1 MGYLY
6 TCLATLNYGC
16 GNIVCE
22 LYNRRVKKVNS
33 FCYTMI
39 VSFVVTLFYLIYAK
53 FDLTFDKT
61 TVVSGG
67 LYAVCYCITTVAL
80 LRALKEG
87 YVSLTSLV
95 FSYSLILPTLFGIF
109 AYSTLPSVAFYFG
122 LALLAASLFFLG
134 KKDSEKAEEKSFSVK
149 WLIFIV
155 MAFFANGL
163 CSILQTYQQRV
174 CEGNYK
180 SEFMVTAMSAVFV
193 FCLVVTLVEAKR
205 NKDEIKINITNG
217 WYIAIIY
224 GVVNA
229 LLNLFVM
236 LSVALIS
243 PGVVFPVIC
252 GGGLILT
259 LLLSIVIFK
268 EKLNLYRII
277 GFVIGVI
284 SIVLMNI

>member
-16 GNIVCE
+16 GNVVCE

-39 VSFVVTLFYLIYAK
+39 VSFVVTIFYLIYGK
-53 FDLTFDKT
+53 FDLTFDRT
-61 TVVSGG
+61 TMLFGG
-67 LYAVCYCITTVAL
+67 LYAVCYCVATVAL

-109 AYSTLPSVAFYFG
+109 AYGALPSVAFYFG
-122 LALLAASLFFLG
+122 LCLLAVSLFFLG
-134 KKDSEKAEEKSFSVK
+134 KKNTEKRDEKGFSVK
-149 WLIFIV
+149 WLIYVIA
-155 MAFFANGL
+155 AFFANGL
-163 CSILQTYQQRV
+163 CSILQTHQQRI
-174 CEGNYK
+174 CNGNYK
-180 SEFMVTAMSAVFV
+180 SEFMITAMSVVFL
-193 FCLVVTLVEAKR
+193 FCLVVTLVEVKR
-205 NKDEIKINITNG
+205 NKDEITINLTKG

-224 GVVNA
+224 GIVNA

-243 PGVVFPVIC
+243 PGIVFPVIC

-259 LLLSIVIFK
+259 LLLSLIIFK
-268 EKLNLYRII
+268 EKLNMYRIV
-277 GFVIGVI
+277 GFIIGVI
-284 SIVLMNI
+284 SIVLMNV